1 MQFAGQT
8 PPTYIIVLFVT
19 FFPLQGF
26 FNLIVYMFPRILRY
40 LEDGIPLTQP
50 FQRRRS
56 SFSFLS
62 TLVSSARN
70 SISKR
75 KASQVSFADGIV
87 EEVDEVEMNVEM
99 DVDMDTE
106 ADVEADVSEEN
117 IIEDATIV
125 EIENVKSDREKDSVD
140 ELEHILEA

>member
-1 MQFAGQT
+1 M
-8 PPTYIIVLFVT
+8 
-19 FFPLQGF
+19 
-26 FNLIVYMFPRILRY
+26 
-40 LEDGIPLTQP
+40 
-50 FQRRRS
+50 
-56 SFSFLS
+56 S

-87 EEVDEVEMNVEM
+87 EEVDEVEM
-99 DVDMDTE
+99 DVDMDIE
-106 ADVEADVSEEN
+106 ADVDVDVSEEN
-117 IIEDATIV
+117 IIEDVTIV